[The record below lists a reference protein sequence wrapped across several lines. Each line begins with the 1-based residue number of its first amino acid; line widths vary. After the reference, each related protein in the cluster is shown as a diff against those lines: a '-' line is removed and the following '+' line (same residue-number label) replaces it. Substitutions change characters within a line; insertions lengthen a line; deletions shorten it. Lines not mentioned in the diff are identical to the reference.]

1 MWPKQKNLKQ
11 ISQPEK
17 GHTCWFVHLLRQ
29 VVCVCVCVCVFPTTH
44 EASIGP
50 ATRDAAMGKK
60 KKKNGT
66 CGSYPHEIY
75 SLIG

>member
-29 VVCVCVCVCVFPTTH
+29 VVCVCVCVCFPPPMRQALDQPLETLQW
-44 EASIGP
+44 G
-50 ATRDAAMGKK
+50 K